1 MARTVPLTALGAP
14 GRLSESVF
22 GIGETGAASLP
33 VATREV
39 EAMKVLV
46 IGGGIGGLSTTLAL
60 RRQGFEVDVVERDP
74 EWGCM
79 G

>member
-1 MARTVPLTALGAP
+1 
-14 GRLSESVF
+14 
-22 GIGETGAASLP
+22 
-33 VATREV
+33 
-39 EAMKVLV
+39 MKVLV